1 MASDVWWK
9 PKRNLEML
17 CIPSHSRFQAWQVL
31 VPPSIQEKLE
41 CKKLTFYL
49 HLHFAVLPLRKRNEA
64 TALDSNVA
72 VQSGDTN
79 TEQSSEQEKSAE
91 MSALVLNQSEQLQ
104 AEEIEGESESDDT
117 HGMEVLRHFLE
128 AKGTEF
134 SAEPEFLPYYALPF
148 VSDPVSHP
156 SFQELFTVCA
166 SLVSLW
172 FI

>member
-1 MASDVWWK
+1 
-9 PKRNLEML
+9 
-17 CIPSHSRFQAWQVL
+17 

-49 HLHFAVLPLRKRNEA
+49 HIHFAVLPLRKKNKA
-64 TALDSNVA
+64 TTLDSNVS

-79 TEQSSEQEKSAE
+79 TEQSSEQEKSA
-91 MSALVLNQSEQLQ
+91 QS
-104 AEEIEGESESDDT
+104 AEEMEGDSETEDT

-134 SAEPEFLPYYALPF
+134 SAEPEFVPYYALPF
-148 VSDPVSHP
+148 ISDPVSHP